1 MTRTLLVT
9 GFGPFPGVAVNPTQA
24 LALALDGRS
33 VNGAAVCAR
42 VLDVSFAR
50 AAQQLA
56 QAVLATQPV
65 ALLHFGV
72 AAGSTEIRLE
82 SQAVNR
88 IAADR
93 PDSDGVN
100 PADTGPADTSPAEP
114 CVDPQH
120 PLDAALAPWLDLP
133 SLAERLNRRGLPT
146 QISADAGRYVCN
158 ALYFSSLAAQSQAET
173 PRPCLFV
180 HVPLIDGEHWTLQ
193 RLIDAA
199 EELIGALAQ

>member
-65 ALLHFGV
+65 ALLHLGV

-82 SQAVNR
+82 GHAVNR

-93 PDSDGVN
+93 PDIDGASPSD
-100 PADTGPADTSPAEP
+100 PRI
-114 CVDPQH
+114 DPHQ

-133 SLAERLNRRGLPT
+133 SLADRLNRRGLPA
-146 QISADAGRYVCN
+146 QISDDAGRYVCN
-158 ALYFSSLAAQSQAET
+158 ALYFASLAAQSQAVV

-180 HVPLIDGEHWTLQ
+180 HVPLIDGEGWTLQ
-193 RLIDAA
+193 RLVDAA
-199 EELIGALAQ
+199 EGLISALAQ

>member
-33 VNGAAVCAR
+33 VNGAAVRTR

-56 QAVLATQPV
+56 QALLATEPV

-72 AAGSTEIRLE
+72 AAGSGEIRLE
-82 SQAVNR
+82 SLAVNR

-93 PDSDGVN
+93 PDIDGV
-100 PADTGPADTSPAEP
+100 SPSDP
-114 CVDPQH
+114 CIDPHH
-120 PLDAALAPWLDLP
+120 PLDAALAPWTDLP

-146 QISADAGRYVCN
+146 RISADAGRYVCN
-158 ALYFSSLAAQSQAET
+158 ALYFASLAAQSQAVT

-180 HVPLIDGEHWTLQ
+180 HVPLIDGEGWTLQ
-193 RLIDAA
+193 RLMDAA
-199 EELIGALAQ
+199 EELLAALAQ

>member
-56 QAVLATQPV
+56 QAVLATQPL

-93 PDSDGVN
+93 PDSDGV
-100 PADTGPADTSPAEP
+100 SPAAM
-114 CVDPQH
+114 CIDPHQ
-120 PLDAALAPWLDLP
+120 PLDTALATRADLP
-133 SLAERLNRRGLPT
+133 SLADRLNRRGLPAR
-146 QISADAGRYVCN
+146 ISADAGRYVCN
-158 ALYFSSLAAQSQAET
+158 ALYFASLAAQSQALA

-180 HVPLIDGEHWTLQ
+180 HVPLVDGEGWTLQ
-193 RLIDAA
+193 RLLDAA
-199 EELIGALAQ
+199 EELISALAQQG